1 MACFKFRPR
10 PASQIIQSLS
20 LLSLIRFS
28 ARSNLSR
35 RPKERL
41 LLLWSTGTVL
51 GGVAYWP
58 ESIKQGLACTGVS
71 GSIKRRKRHK
81 SNYLPGRE
89 PGRGAPDQIKASQ
102 NNPGA
107 RWTCACCMYF
117 KPKTWAWRSFSKLRN
132 VAVFSIQTRLLI
144 PITTTT
150 IWSASPIY
158 INITEHLQHNCLRRN
173 FGNLFT
179 YIWWHWHEEKECKIL
194 GCLNFC
200 SRRKLWMESP
210 VALVQGKL
218 AHDKD
223 ICVCQTP
230 IQRKTICMES
240 WSHDRWSKPK
250 SSSPSTIF

>member
-1 MACFKFRPR
+1 
-10 PASQIIQSLS
+10 
-20 LLSLIRFS
+20 
-28 ARSNLSR
+28 
-35 RPKERL
+35 
-41 LLLWSTGTVL
+41 
-51 GGVAYWP
+51 
-58 ESIKQGLACTGVS
+58 
-71 GSIKRRKRHK
+71 
-81 SNYLPGRE
+81 
-89 PGRGAPDQIKASQ
+89 
-102 NNPGA
+102 
-107 RWTCACCMYF
+107 MYF
-117 KPKTWAWRSFSKLRN
+117 KPKTWAWRSFSKLWN

-150 IWSASPIY
+150 IWPASPIY

-200 SRRKLWMESP
+200 SGRKLWMESP

-250 SSSPSTIF
+250 SSSWPSNLLIKLSWHFPNWILNDIWRGSPFGQVSLQVTFFAPELRQRTVPTTIPSWKEVFVAKSRGISCSKRIMEVGFCSPRLSDSFHK